1 MLVIIVLFY
10 IIVKRELRAIWGRGF
25 PAFFKPENPV
35 FTYKVKEKSEVIE
48 YLLEKTGLTKK

>member
-1 MLVIIVLFY
+1 MHHVWDDEPL
-10 IIVKRELRAIWGRGF
+10 ELLGTGF
-25 PAFFKPENPV
+25 SGFFKPENPV

>member
-1 MLVIIVLFY
+1 MHHVWDDEPL
-10 IIVKRELRAIWGRGF
+10 GTGF

>member
-1 MLVIIVLFY
+1 MYHVWDDEPLGTEFS
-10 IIVKRELRAIWGRGF
+10 G
-25 PAFFKPENPV
+25 FFKPENPV

>member
-1 MLVIIVLFY
+1 MHHVWDDEPL
-10 IIVKRELRAIWGRGF
+10 
-25 PAFFKPENPV
+25 KPENPV

>member
-1 MLVIIVLFY
+1 MHHVRDDEPLGTGI
-10 IIVKRELRAIWGRGF
+10 
-25 PAFFKPENPV
+25 PAFLKPENPV

>member
-1 MLVIIVLFY
+1 MIDFWIFPLST
-10 IIVKRELRAIWGRGF
+10 IWGAYQGRGF
-25 PAFFKPENPV
+25 PAFLKPENPV

>member
-1 MLVIIVLFY
+1 ME
-10 IIVKRELRAIWGRGF
+10 KQTGTGF
-25 PAFFKPENPV
+25 SGFFKPENPV